1 MSKIYDAL
9 IVGGGPA
16 GLSVALALAR
26 VHRTC
31 VVFSEGTF
39 RNKGVKAA
47 HSIIT
52 RDHVHPQ
59 EIRDLARKDIEKYG
73 NTTFMDT
80 AITKVSKTNDKEFV
94 AQNEKGK
101 EWRGRTI
108 VLATGVRDIFPDLPG
123 YAENW
128 PESM

>member
-1 MSKIYDAL
+1 MSKLYDAL

-16 GLSVALALAR
+16 GLSVALGLAR

-31 VVFSEGTF
+31 VVFSDGTF
-39 RNKGVKAA
+39 RNQGVKAV

-59 EIRDLARKDIEKYG
+59 EIRDLARKDVEKYG
-73 NTTFMDT
+73 NTRFEETT
-80 AITKVSKTNDKEFV
+80 VTRISKSEKGFV
-94 AQNEKGK
+94 AQSEAGQ
-101 EWRGRTI
+101 EWQARAV
-108 VLATGVRDIFPDLPG
+108 VLATGVKDVFPDLPG

-128 PESM
+128 PHSM

>member
-1 MSKIYDAL
+1 MSKLYDAL

-16 GLSVALALAR
+16 GLSVALGLAR

-31 VVFSEGTF
+31 VVFSDGTF

-59 EIRDLARKDIEKYG
+59 EIRDLARKDVEKYG
-73 NTTFMDT
+73 NTRFEET
-80 AITKVSKTNDKEFV
+80 AVTSIRKIDGAFV
-94 AQNEKGK
+94 ARNKAGE
-101 EWRGRTI
+101 EWQGRAV
-108 VLATGVRDIFPDLPG
+108 VLATGVIDVFPDLPG

>member
-1 MSKIYDAL
+1 MSKLYDTL
-9 IVGGGPA
+9 VIGGGPA

-31 VVFSEGTF
+31 VVFSDGTF

-73 NTTFMDT
+73 NTKFVET
-80 AITKVSKTNDKEFV
+80 AITKISKMNGNFV
-94 AQNEKGK
+94 AQDEVGG
-101 EWRGRTI
+101 EWRGRAV
-108 VLATGVRDIFPDLPG
+108 VLATGVKDTFPNLPG
-123 YAENW
+123 YTENW